1 MKFYSERFFIKY
13 LIENSGIC
21 LGIDMKNNSYLF
33 LVTKNGFM
41 VKKRPAGDKIV
52 ENLNYDVGRVSL
64 FLRNM
69 DPGDKPQ

>member
-1 MKFYSERFFIKY
+1 MKFYSEKFFIKY

-21 LGIDMKNNSYLF
+21 LGIDMKNKSYLF
-33 LVTKNGFM
+33 LATKNGFM
-41 VKKRPAGDKIV
+41 LKKRPAGDKIV

-69 DPGDKPQ
+69 HTGNKRN

>member
-33 LVTKNGFM
+33 LVTKSGFM
-41 VKKRPAGDKIV
+41 LKKRPAGDKIV

-64 FLRNM
+64 FLRNTET
-69 DPGDKPQ
+69 GNKQH

>member
-1 MKFYSERFFIKY
+1 MKFYSEKFFIKY

-21 LGIDMKNNSYLF
+21 LGIDMKNKSYLF
-33 LVTKNGFM
+33 LATKNGVM
-41 VKKRPAGDKIV
+41 LKKRPAGDKIV

-69 DPGDKPQ
+69 HTGNKRN

>member
-1 MKFYSERFFIKY
+1 MKFYSEKFFLKY

-33 LVTKNGFM
+33 LVTKSGFM
-41 VKKRPAGDKIV
+41 LKKRPAGDKIV

-64 FLRNM
+64 FLRNTET
-69 DPGDKPQ
+69 GNKRH

>member
-1 MKFYSERFFIKY
+1 MKFYSEKFFLKY

-33 LVTKNGFM
+33 LVTKSGFM
-41 VKKRPAGDKIV
+41 LKKRPAGDKIV

-64 FLRNM
+64 FLRNTET
-69 DPGDKPQ
+69 GNKQH

>member
-1 MKFYSERFFIKY
+1 MKFYSEKFFIKY

-33 LVTKNGFM
+33 LVTKSGFM
-41 VKKRPAGDKIV
+41 LKKRPAGDKIV

-64 FLRNM
+64 FLRNTET
-69 DPGDKPQ
+69 GNKRH

>member
-1 MKFYSERFFIKY
+1 MKFYSEKFFIKY

-33 LVTKNGFM
+33 LVTKSGFM
-41 VKKRPAGDKIV
+41 LKKRPAGDKIV

-64 FLRNM
+64 FLRNTET
-69 DPGDKPQ
+69 GNKQH